1 MARNKNFTG
10 SPTDVSAD
18 VIEPGNTR
26 TGLSSK
32 GLSAGTIGL
41 LGATVIGISC
51 IAPAYTLTASLGPT
65 AAAVGTQ
72 MPGIFLVGF
81 LPMLLVALGY
91 RELNNAMPDSG
102 TSFTWATRA
111 FGPWLGWLGGW
122 GLIVA
127 TVVVLSNLAGVA
139 VDFLYLALAQI
150 FGDPKL
156 ADLAGNVPVN
166 TVTCLA
172 FMAGACYISY
182 RGMAATKSL
191 QYWLVGFQLI
201 VLVWFSIAAIS
212 HFGAGGAFDA
222 TPFSIHWFN
231 PFGVA
236 SFSAFAAGVS
246 LSIFI
251 FWGWDVTLTMNEET
265 KNPKTTPG
273 RAATLT
279 VAIIFVLY
287 ILIAVASLMFSG
299 IGAGKFGL
307 GNEDISGNVFAA
319 LAGPVMGPFA
329 ILLSLAVLSSSA
341 ASLQSTFVGPARTM
355 LAMGH
360 YQAFPKRFAS
370 ISPRFKSPR
379 FATIVAGVVAWGFY
393 AVMRVLSE
401 DVLTDTI
408 LTLGMMICFYYG
420 VTALACVWYFR
431 REAFA
436 SARSFFLRFL
446 APLLGGVI
454 LAVIFVTTLIDS
466 MSPDYGSGSSIGE
479 LGLVFILGAFLLVA
493 GVVLMFVMRAVNPAF
508 FRGETLKRGTSAD
521 HAHHVTV

>member
-1 MARNKNFTG
+1 MTRTS
-10 SPTDVSAD
+10 SPPPATPAGTDSA
-18 VIEPGNTR
+18 
-26 TGLSSK
+26 TGLSTK
-32 GLSAGTIGL
+32 GLSAGSIGL

-65 AAAVGTQ
+65 VAAVGTQ

-91 RELNNAMPDSG
+91 RELNNAMPDNG

-111 FGPWLGWLGGW
+111 FGPWIGWLGGW

-127 TVVVLSNLAGVA
+127 TVVVLSNLAGIA

-150 FGDPKL
+150 FGDPSL
-156 ADLAGNVPVN
+156 ADLAANTWVN
-166 TVTCLA
+166 IGTCLV
-172 FMAGACYISY
+172 FMAAACYISY
-182 RGMAATKSL
+182 RGMETTKAV
-191 QYWLVGFQLI
+191 QYVLVAFQLV
-201 VLVWFSIAAIS
+201 VLVWFSIAALTQV
-212 HFGAGGAFDA
+212 AGGTAFDA
-222 TPFSIHWFN
+222 LAFSWDWFN
-231 PFGVA
+231 PFA
-236 SFSAFAAGVS
+236 LSSFSAFAAGVS

-287 ILIAVASLMFSG
+287 ILVAVASLMFAG
-299 IGAGKFGL
+299 IGTGELGL
-307 GNEDISGNVFAA
+307 GNEDIQGNVFAA

-329 ILLSLAVLSSSA
+329 ILMSLAVLSSSA

-360 YQAFPKRFAS
+360 YKAFPARFAR
-370 ISPRFKSPR
+370 ISPRFKSPS
-379 FATIVAGVVAWGFY
+379 FATLVAAAVAWGFY
-393 AVMRVLSE
+393 AVMRVLST

-431 REAFA
+431 RVAF
-436 SARSFFLRFL
+436 SSVRSFFLKFL
-446 APLLGGVI
+446 APLVGGVI
-454 LAVIFVTTLIDS
+454 LAVIFATTLVDS
-466 MSPDYGSGSSIGE
+466 MDPDYGSGSEIGGV
-479 LGLVFILGAFLLVA
+479 GLVFILGVFLLLV
-493 GVVLMFVMRAVNPAF
+493 GVVLMFVMRAANPAF
-508 FRGETLKRGTSAD
+508 FRGETLRRGAPTE
-521 HAHHVTV
+521 

>member
-1 MARNKNFTG
+1 MDAPLDSSSDGLAGK
-10 SPTDVSAD
+10 
-18 VIEPGNTR
+18 
-26 TGLSSK
+26 GLSAK
-32 GLSAGTIGL
+32 GLSAGTIGI

-65 AAAVGTQ
+65 VAVVGTQ

-91 RELNNAMPDSG
+91 RELNHAMPDSG

-111 FGPWLGWLGGW
+111 FGPWVGWLGGW

-139 VDFLYLALAQI
+139 VDFFYLALAQI
-150 FGDPKL
+150 FGNPSL
-156 ADLAGNVPVN
+156 ADLALNLPLN
-166 TVTCLA
+166 IVTCLA
-172 FMAGACYISY
+172 FMVAACYVAY
-182 RGMAATKSL
+182 RGMEATKAV

-201 VLVWFSIAAIS
+201 VLVWFTVAAIVHVS
-212 HFGAGGAFDA
+212 NGSAFDA
-222 TPFSIHWFN
+222 TSFSLDWFN
-231 PFGVA
+231 PFAVPT
-236 SFSAFAAGVS
+236 FSAFAAGVS

-279 VAIIFVLY
+279 VVIIFVLY
-287 ILIAVASLMFSG
+287 VAVAVAALMFSG
-299 IGAGKFGL
+299 IGAGALGL
-307 GNEDISGNVFAA
+307 GNADISGNVLAA
-319 LAGPVMGPFA
+319 LAGPIMGPFA

-370 ISPRFKSPR
+370 ITQRYKSPG
-379 FATIVAGVVAWGFY
+379 FATVVAGAVAWGFY
-393 AVMRVLSE
+393 AVMRVLSQN
-401 DVLTDTI
+401 VLTDTI

-420 VTALACVWYFR
+420 VTAFACVWYFR
-431 REAFA
+431 RNAFE
-436 SARSFFLRFL
+436 SIRSFFFKFL
-446 APLLGGVI
+446 APLVGGVI

-466 MSPDYGSGSSIGE
+466 ANPDFGSGSNVAG
-479 LGLVFILGAFLLVA
+479 LGLVFILGICLLLA

-508 FRGETLKRGTSAD
+508 FTGQTLTRDLSPATERPAETPAGQTS
-521 HAHHVTV
+521 